1 MTVLAIAPALRQRR
15 GMSEDGP
22 GTSLSG
28 RIADAARARIA
39 VRRGAPVASDAKARA
54 QREPR
59 GGDWRVAAALAGVI
73 ALGPIL
79 TVAAASWAS
88 ASARGEAAA
97 LRRTLAPR
105 IAAERQAAA
114 ERETL
119 VTLVRRPGAGVTL
132 DALARAI
139 PPESSLVRV
148 ERNAAGRLEVEVA
161 AADPDRL
168 REALRREP
176 VLAGLR
182 DAGQRQS
189 DQGMIV
195 SLKERGE

>member
-1 MTVLAIAPALRQRR
+1 
-15 GMSEDGP
+15 MSEDRP

-28 RIADAARARIA
+28 RIADAARARIDA
-39 VRRGAPVASDAKARA
+39 RRAPPVAVEV
-54 QREPR
+54 QEPHEAGQ
-59 GGDWRVAAALAGVI
+59 GGDWRIAAALAGMI

-79 TVAAASWAS
+79 TVAAASWAGV
-88 ASARGEAAA
+88 SARADTAA
-97 LRRTLAPR
+97 LREKLAPR

-114 ERETL
+114 DRETL
-119 VTLVRRPGAGVTL
+119 VALVRRPGAGVTL

-148 ERNAAGRLEVEVA
+148 ELNAAGRLEVEVA

-168 REALRREP
+168 REALKREP
-176 VLAGLR
+176 ALAGLR